1 MKSQTL
7 LTIAGEYKTVECY
20 SVSVNHDGTRL
31 ALGGLDGN
39 VRIWDT
45 ATITPFA
52 KLDESDNTR
61 KSKRNKTAEL
71 TPEQLEQK
79 LTSSKE
85 LPPENLR
92 RPMCSMSRHNGV
104 VTTVKFSPNGQ
115 YLALGSD
122 DKICLIWEKD
132 EEQRPAQFGEEAD
145 LEHWQVRKRL
155 VAHDND
161 IQDIAWSPDGDLL
174 VTVGLD
180 RSIIIWNA
188 TNFERIK
195 RYDIHQSMVK
205 GVVFDPAGKFF
216 ATASDD
222 RSVRIFRYY
231 YKSNESSF
239 EFQMEHL
246 VLDPFKKS
254 PLTSYFRRL
263 SWSPDGQHIA
273 VPNATNG
280 PVPSLAVINRG
291 DWTSEVS
298 LIGHEAPCEVTS
310 FSPALFDSSLAK
322 DKTPVFS
329 TVLAT
334 GGQDRSLALWSTALT
349 RPLLVADQISENLI
363 TDMAWS
369 PDGQTL
375 YFSSLDGTITCVIF
389 EEGELGRVVSPE
401 TVAEQLRRYGADRRL
416 DVFPESVNQLRL
428 EELAEEDSVQPAA
441 RPLVAT
447 PKAVKSATKTNA
459 AVPVS
464 TKLTLEQLK
473 NQAVTTKNG
482 KKRVAPLLVSSS
494 GNANSGF
501 ISQTATRNKVIAAK
515 ISNPNYMLPRLGV
528 ASAVQGIRLRESI
541 RVQKGNGL
549 DGDNDNDDMALEEVP
564 QVLEA
569 TLKRQRQKLKR
580 SYMELRYPSALKS
593 VSNLPPIVFMNQAVM
608 NHDVETMLGTMSN
621 SDARPLVELTSTT
634 MDIDEDVGFAIV
646 VNLFQHKK
654 DDELITTTVE
664 VRNGQPWTQYD
675 DDNIDLI
682 KNDTVDFNDP
692 TRVIVSNNQNKDDRE
707 LILFYPQRIQQ
718 VIPVIINESFEY
730 LVLVSL
736 LGTVWFV
743 SGKLGS
749 ALCPP
754 IELGANVVVRRV
766 AGNRVL
772 LVTSTGLMYSYRFE
786 NGVQAELKGVS
797 LAPIL
802 NGKFAQYDDQQKKPL
817 VMVLSAV
824 KMLEMNDDGFVFVV
838 LDNLGDLFQY
848 NADLNVWTKLMDSFY
863 YLATLEEDTKG
874 NELLKALRAQ
884 YDFHAKRNHTYR
896 YKFDTPASETLK
908 SLMTERFHEACK
920 NIH

>member
-1 MKSQTL
+1 M
-7 LTIAGEYKTVECY
+7 
-20 SVSVNHDGTRL
+20 SVNHDGTRL

-52 KLDESDNTR
+52 KLDEGDNVR
-61 KSKRNKTAEL
+61 KSKRNKAAEV
-71 TPEQLEQK
+71 TPDQLEEK
-79 LTSSKE
+79 LTASKE
-85 LPPENLR
+85 LPPESLR

-132 EEQRPAQFGEEAD
+132 DEQRPTQFGEEAD
-145 LEHWQVRKRL
+145 LEHWTVRKRL

-222 RSVRIFRYY
+222 RTVRIFRYY
-231 YKSNESSF
+231 RKMNENSY
-239 EFQMEHL
+239 EFQMEHV

-280 PVPSLAVINRG
+280 PVPSVAIINRG
-291 DWTSEVS
+291 DWTSELS
-298 LIGHEAPCEVTS
+298 LIGHEAPCEVSS
-310 FSPALFDSSLAK
+310 FSPVLFDSSLAK
-322 DKTPVFS
+322 DKTPTFS
-329 TVLAT
+329 TILAT
-334 GGQDRSLALWSTALT
+334 GGQDRTLALWSTILT
-349 RPLLVADQISENLI
+349 RPLLVADQIADNLI

-401 TVAEQLRRYGADRRL
+401 MVAEQLSRYGADRRL
-416 DVFPESVNQLRL
+416 AVFPESINQLRL
-428 EELAEEDSVQPAA
+428 EELAEEDSLQLTTKPVVTTQK
-441 RPLVAT
+441 VA
-447 PKAVKSATKTNA
+447 KSTTKSTA
-459 AVPVS
+459 IVPTS
-464 TKLTLEQLK
+464 SKLTLEQLK
-473 NQAVTTKNG
+473 NQAITTKNG
-482 KKRVAPLLVSSS
+482 KKRVAPLLVSTSS
-494 GNANSGF
+494 NAGF
-501 ISQTATRNKVIAAK
+501 KSQTTTRNKVTTAK
-515 ISNPNYMLPRLGV
+515 ISSSNYMLPRLGV
-528 ASAVQGIRLRESI
+528 ASAVQGIRLRQSI
-541 RVQKGNGL
+541 QVQKDDGI
-549 DGDNDNDDMALEEVP
+549 DGDNDNDDMALEELP

-580 SYMELRYPSALKS
+580 SYMELRYPTALKS
-593 VSNLPPIVFMNQAVM
+593 VSNLPPTVFMNQAVM
-608 NHDVETMLGTMSN
+608 NHDVETMLGSMSN
-621 SDARPLVELTSTT
+621 SNAPPLVEVNSTT
-634 MDIDEDVGFAIV
+634 MDIDEDVGFAV
-646 VNLFQHKK
+646 VVVLFPHVK
-654 DDELITTTVE
+654 DGEPITTTVE

-675 DDNIDLI
+675 DDSNDLI

-692 TRVIVSNNQNKDDRE
+692 TRVIISNNRSENERE
-707 LILFYPQRIQQ
+707 FVLFYPQRIQQ
-718 VIPVIINESFEY
+718 IVPVVINDSFDY

-743 SGKLGS
+743 SATLGT

-766 AGNRVL
+766 AKNRVL
-772 LVTSTGLMYSYRFE
+772 LVTSTGLMYSYRFDG
-786 NGVQAELKGVS
+786 GVQAELKGVS

-802 NGKFAQYDDQQKKPL
+802 NNRFANYDSQQKKPL
-817 VMVLSAV
+817 VMILSTV
-824 KMLEMNDDGFVFVV
+824 KMLEMDDNGSVYVV
-838 LDNLGDLFQY
+838 IDDLGDLFQY
-848 NADLNVWTKLMDSFY
+848 NAALNVWTKVMDSFY
-863 YLATLEEDTKG
+863 YLAVPEEDTKG
-874 NELLKALRAQ
+874 NPYLKALRAQ
-884 YDFHAKRNHTYR
+884 HDFHAKRNQTYR
-896 YKFDTPASETLK
+896 YKFDTAASETLK
-908 SLMTERFHEACK
+908 SVMTERFHEACK
-920 NIH
+920 EIH